1 MANNYSVTASSLNI
15 RKGPGTNY
23 AAVGGLSYGAI
34 VTVESSSNGWAKIGS
49 NQYVSM
55 QYLKPVESGSRIA
68 ASYKPT
74 SNLYNRPIYLMQTD
88 SRWKNVMY
96 SAINDRSQTIGSS
109 GCGPTS
115 VSMIINQ
122 WLDGNYTPITAC
134 SYAAAAGYRTS
145 NNGTAWGMFKAIA
158 VKYGLKFLQTSYGA
172 TAKQFMD
179 ENPGALVVCSMSKG
193 NWTTGGHFILMYNCD
208 VTNVYIND
216 PASTRSTRQKNTF
229 ALLKSQCRQYF
240 CFAKPKV
247 EAEKETWQSKVETI
261 EYQNAFV
268 VSASAL
274 NIRTAPTT
282 SDGNNIIGMLCEGAL
297 AKATKKCGDW
307 YYITGNDAN
316 DKAITGWAAATY
328 LVDAK
333 INNVNSDVAVVAKS
347 AIEYLVKIGFI
358 NTPDHWYDHVFD
370 VDYLCNLIISIV
382 NTIDSK
388 KITSKKNITISDV
401 SKAINVLV
409 DAKVINS
416 PDYWKNNYKKV
427 KYLDTLICRA
437 AEWLS

>member
-1 MANNYSVTASSLNI
+1 MANNYSVTASSLYV
-15 RKGPGTNY
+15 RTGPGIDY
-23 AAVGGLSYGAI
+23 AAVSGLYYGEI
-34 VTVESSSNGWAKIGS
+34 VTVESSSDGWAKIGE
-49 NQYVSM
+49 NRYCSM

-68 ASYKPT
+68 ASYIPT

-96 SAINDRSQTIGSS
+96 SAINDKSQTIGSS

-122 WLDGNYTPITAC
+122 WLDGNYTPVNAC

-208 VTNVYIND
+208 GTNVYIND
-216 PASTRSTRQKNTF
+216 PASTRTTRQKNTF
-229 ALLKSQCRQYF
+229 SLLKSQCRQYF
-240 CFAKPKV
+240 CFAKPTT
-247 EAEKETWQSKVETI
+247 ETEKERWESKVETI

-268 VSASAL
+268 VSASSL
-274 NIRTAPTT
+274 NIRTDPRT
-282 SDGNNIIGMLCEGAL
+282 SDGNNIVGTLSEGAL
-297 AKATKKCGDW
+297 AIASKKCGDW
-307 YYITGNDAN
+307 YYVTGKDSSG
-316 DKAITGWAAATY
+316 KSITGWAAGTY
-328 LVDAK
+328 LSDAN
-333 INNVNSDVAVVAKS
+333 IDNVNSDIAVVAK
-347 AIEYLVKIGFI
+347 AAVQYLVDIGFI
-358 NTPDHWYDHVFD
+358 NTPDYWYDHVFD

-388 KITSKKNITISDV
+388 KITTKKDITISDA
-401 SKAINVLV
+401 SKAIDVLV
-409 DAKVINS
+409 NAKVINS
-416 PDYWKNNYKKV
+416 PDYWKSNYKSV